1 METFA
6 NIIAVIMIVVTT
18 CSVIACITPTP
29 QKTGWM
35 KKLYSIIDWCDELV
49 ARKRKVNWK
58 GIES

>member
-35 KKLYSIIDWCDELV
+35 KKLYSVIDWC
-49 ARKRKVNWK
+49 AMNWWHAK
-58 GIES
+58 KSKLGD